1 MLCRCQCG
9 TTAEVRAQEILDG
22 KSTKCRS
29 CASRIK
35 SAATPAEQRIATA
48 RHASAVAASVA
59 HERRTPA
66 RKHYGD
72 AYLVVRNIG
81 VSAKQ
86 RCTNP
91 NTVGYANYGGRGIRF
106 EFTSVAEFAVWV
118 LDHLGPLPSP
128 NHSIDRIDNARG
140 YEPGNLR
147 WATREEQGRNKR
159 VYRRTKNGERIL
171 KLQTQRPDVTYET
184 LRTWVRRGLTDIEII
199 KRRKYE
205 SSSV

>member
-1 MLCRCQCG
+1 MR
-9 TTAEVRAQEILDG
+9 EILDG

-29 CASRIK
+29 CSSRAK

-48 RHASAVAASVA
+48 RRASAVAAAVA

-66 RKHYGD
+66 RRKYGD
-72 AYLVVRNIG
+72 AYLAVRNIG
-81 VSAKQ
+81 ASAKQ

-91 NTVGYANYGGRGIRF
+91 NAVGYENYGGRGIRF
-106 EFTSVAEFAVWV
+106 EFASVAEFAVWV
-118 LDHLGPLPSP
+118 LEHLGPLPSP
-128 NHSIDRIDNARG
+128 KHSIDRIDNNRG
-140 YEPGNLR
+140 YEPGNIR
-147 WATREEQGRNKR
+147 WATREEQSRNRR

-184 LRTWVRRGLTDIEII
+184 LRTWVRRGLTDTEII

-205 SSSV
+205 SSGI